1 MFLKVD
7 YVNMVKL
14 VEENKPETGL
24 VLILAYWKGFFSLC
38 LWCRV

>member
-14 VEENKPETGL
+14 VEKIKPGTGL
-24 VLILAYWKGFFSLC
+24 VLILAVF
-38 LWCRV
+38 